1 MTTYF
6 EHNLETVKSKLIFMG
21 QMAHESLKTSMQAL
35 MENNSVLAKSVRK
48 KDLEIDELEN
58 ELSVA
63 ITTYLST
70 HAPVAADLRFLVATM
85 KISHEVERIGDEAK
99 AIARRSRKTTSHDF
113 HEIPKMAKI
122 AQEMLKDALSVFV
135 EFEEEKAKDIW
146 KLDLEVDQLHQEN
159 NNFCQRVVEKDPS
172 QASSVF
178 ETLFIS
184 KSLERVCD
192 HAVNISKE
200 AVFMATSR
208 DVRHAPEYK
217 KSVLRKE
224 ME

>member
-6 EHNLETVKSKLIFMG
+6 EHNLETVKSKLILMG
-21 QMAHESLKTSMQAL
+21 QMANESLKTSMQAL
-35 MENNSVLAKSVRK
+35 MESDSALAKSVRK

-58 ELSVA
+58 ELSNA

-99 AIARRSRKTTSHDF
+99 AIARRSRKTTIHDF

-122 AQEMLKDALSVFV
+122 AQAMLKDALSVFV

-159 NNFCQRVVEKDPS
+159 NNFCQSVVEKDPS

>member
-6 EHNLETVKSKLIFMG
+6 EHNLETVKSKLILMG
-21 QMAHESLKTSMQAL
+21 QMANESLKTSMQAL
-35 MENNSVLAKSVRK
+35 MESDSALAKSVRK

-58 ELSVA
+58 ELSNA

-99 AIARRSRKTTSHDF
+99 AIARRSRKTTTHDF

-122 AQEMLKDALSVFV
+122 AQAMLKDALSVFV

-159 NNFCQRVVEKDPS
+159 NNFCQSVVEKDPS